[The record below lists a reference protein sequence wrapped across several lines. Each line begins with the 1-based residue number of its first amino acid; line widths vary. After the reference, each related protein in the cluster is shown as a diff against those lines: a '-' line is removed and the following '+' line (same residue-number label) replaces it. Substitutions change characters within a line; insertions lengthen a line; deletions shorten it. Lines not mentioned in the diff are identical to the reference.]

1 MDQPKENKGF
11 EEEYLF
17 IGVDLTE
24 SIVSASL
31 ATYLKKSVN
40 IEAGYNY
47 SGTFCTLTIKE
58 LERILKEKKD
68 FPQKDK
74 IQKDFKCEFL
84 EEGIQNIDDFIEKYG
99 FRGFNIDFNP
109 RLIFSMGKA
118 TDLMIEAQI
127 DNYISFRSLKGLYFC
142 DRLEGAQLETVP
154 TDKGGIFKSKVFN
167 LQEKKELFNF
177 LNTAMRYYSKE
188 SNLEAEQN
196 SINDFK
202 KNLYK
207 DIHHNIEE
215 VSKTQDMM
223 NQDFVEFMRSAGVT
237 SPKMIR
243 LIACCMCNYRVNPLV
258 PRKSKF
264 EDHRTGAM
272 LDRLTRFVNSMHVHS
287 DLPYLYPIYGTGD
300 ITQIC
305 SRISAVYQSTF
316 LLGTEFELKSAEYSG
331 EEGHK
336 LMMKLNGDEMAIK
349 AKHIYVGPEYRTF
362 ANQTFAKVDGTDSN
376 PIESPIKQYEEEEV
390 RYVAYLCGIKK
401 KAHSDDDN
409 EEDLNKPFF
418 PLLCY
423 LDLPP
428 GTDDK
433 VQSEHPICCLIVD
446 HTCGTCT
453 ENSIL
458 MYFSYYKTETTVVD
472 DRYLQA
478 KLANLLQ
485 DKFPQIESI
494 SPIFCLS
501 HNQVYKEPNFV
512 RLPHNVTICPDN
524 DFALD
529 MEDMFLSAK
538 KEALQGADGKLFKR
552 EGEERGDEPD
562 QDDQL
567 DEEEISAI
575 EELAK
580 FSLLS
585 QGDGGIQQ

>member
-1 MDQPKENKGF
+1 MDQSKENKGF
-11 EEEYLF
+11 EEDYLF
-17 IGVDLTE
+17 IGVGLTE

-31 ATYLKKSVN
+31 STYSKKSTN

-47 SGTFCTLTIKE
+47 SGTFCTLSIKE
-58 LERILKEKKD
+58 LERILKEKKE

-84 EEGIQNIDDFIEKYG
+84 EEGIKNIDDFIEKYG
-99 FRGFNIDFNP
+99 FRGFNLDFNP

-142 DRLEGAQLETVP
+142 DKLEGSQLETVP
-154 TDKGGIFKSKVFN
+154 TDKGGIFKSKVFS

-177 LNTAMRYYSKE
+177 LNTAMRYYTKE
-188 SNLEAEQN
+188 SNLEIEQN

-207 DIHHNIEE
+207 DIHHSINE
-215 VSKTQDMM
+215 VSKK
-223 NQDFVEFMRSAGVT
+223 QDFMNENFIEFMKSAGVT
-237 SPKMIR
+237 SSKTIR
-243 LIACCMCNYRVNPLV
+243 LIACCMCNYRVNPLISK
-258 PRKSKF
+258 KSKF

-272 LDRLTRFVNSMHVHS
+272 LDRLTRFINSMHVHGE
-287 DLPYLYPIYGTGD
+287 LPYLYPIYGTGD

-316 LLGTEFELKSAEYSG
+316 LLGTELEIKSTEYSE
-331 EEGHK
+331 EEGHN
-336 LMMKLNGDEMAIK
+336 LSILISGQETPVK
-349 AKHIYVGPEYRTF
+349 AKQIYFGPEYRSLALNTF
-362 ANQTFAKVDGTDSN
+362 SKQIVEGNQPKELIIEAK
-376 PIESPIKQYEEEEV
+376 EEEVV
-390 RYVAYLCGIKK
+390 RYVAFLCAIKK
-401 KAHSDDDN
+401 KSLSEDDQ
-409 EEDLNKPFF
+409 EEGGNKPIF

-423 LDLPP
+423 FDVPP

-433 VQSEHPICCLIVD
+433 VQSDHPISCMVVD

-453 ENSIL
+453 ENCIIL
-458 MYFSYYKTETTVVD
+458 YFNYYKTETTQVD
-472 DRYLQA
+472 DLYLQTRVA
-478 KLANLLQ
+478 RLLE

-494 SPIFCLS
+494 TPIFNLS
-501 HNQVYKEPNFV
+501 HNQSYREPDYV
-512 RLPHNVTICPDN
+512 RLPNNVSICPDN

-538 KEALQGADGKLFKR
+538 KEALQGAEGKLFKR
-552 EGEERGDEPD
+552 EGEERGDGENED
-562 QDDQL
+562 EQL

-580 FSLLS
+580 FTITS
-585 QGDGGIQQ
+585 QLDGGIQE